1 MTTTPSA
8 TNERPGDLYRQLSS
22 AIDRV
27 PFKRTHI
34 IIIFMIGVG
43 ALFDAIEQYNVGY
56 AAPFLVKHWG
66 LSTTEVALLT
76 TFTFAGLA
84 VGSVIA
90 GVTGDLYGRRVTY
103 MYNLLLFSVGGFISA
118 LAPDYTFLLIAR
130 LLVGIGLG
138 GEIATALTIMSE
150 MMPTRI
156 RGAALGL
163 INVAGGGFGIFVAS
177 ALATLILGPMSGF
190 LGGDGVAWRYL
201 LGVLVVPALFVY
213 YFRRYIPE
221 SPRFLVRVGKLDEVN
236 RVLSQLAS
244 GKLRPVKNLTV
255 TPYVRGVEG
264 RVFARE
270 KTRIAEM
277 FHGVLLRRTATLWVM
292 EVMTFGAQVAV
303 TSLMPIILVAKG
315 FSVESS
321 LRYALLINIGSLL
334 GAIAA
339 ATSGHFLPRRVTLC
353 GGAILA
359 AAASVGFGFA
369 ASTVSVIVFG
379 LLTAFLF
386 MLLNTTVWIYNPE
399 LYPTRLRGIGT
410 GAGTTIGLGSAAL
423 FPLAA
428 AALRRFRH
436 HRDVPRR
443 RRHVRG
449 HGGGQPVRAGN
460 PRAVTG
466 THFRTGQRNAGSERT
481 WLIGTS
487 SDTDA
492 KRRPSPGP
500 EARNWLSPWSSTTR
514 KGRRSPCAM
523 VTRCRRSARNGGPL
537 PCPPVPATWP
547 WSPCSNTAPGSGCG
561 ASWRCWPSTRPPPRS
576 SPPPKPS
583 SGHRR
588 SPGPRS
594 RRATKSAATA
604 CAGKKCST

>member
-1 MTTTPSA
+1 MTTAPSA

-27 PFKRTHI
+27 PFKRTHV

-315 FSVESS
+315 F
-321 LRYALLINIGSLL
+321 G
-334 GAIAA
+334 
-339 ATSGHFLPRRVTLC
+339 RVH
-353 GGAILA
+353 G
-359 AAASVGFGFA
+359 
-369 ASTVSVIVFG
+369 
-379 LLTAFLF
+379 
-386 MLLNTTVWIYNPE
+386 
-399 LYPTRLRGIGT
+399 RG
-410 GAGTTIGLGSAAL
+410 
-423 FPLAA
+423 
-428 AALRRFRH
+428 
-436 HRDVPRR
+436 V
-443 RRHVRG
+443 
-449 HGGGQPVRAGN
+449 
-460 PRAVTG
+460 
-466 THFRTGQRNAGSERT
+466 
-481 WLIGTS
+481 
-487 SDTDA
+487 
-492 KRRPSPGP
+492 
-500 EARNWLSPWSSTTR
+500 
-514 KGRRSPCAM
+514 
-523 VTRCRRSARNGGPL
+523 
-537 PCPPVPATWP
+537 
-547 WSPCSNTAPGSGCG
+547 
-561 ASWRCWPSTRPPPRS
+561 
-576 SPPPKPS
+576 
-583 SGHRR
+583 
-588 SPGPRS
+588 
-594 RRATKSAATA
+594 
-604 CAGKKCST
+604 

>member
-1 MTTTPSA
+1 MTTAPSA

-27 PFKRTHI
+27 PFKRTHV
-34 IIIFMIGVG
+34 IIIFTIGVG

-428 AALRRFRH
+428 AALLDGSGTIGMFL
-436 HRDVPRR
+436 V
-443 RRHVRG
+443 V
-449 HGGGQPVRAGN
+449 AGMYVVM
-460 PRAVTG
+460 AVASL
-466 THFRTGQRNAGSERT
+466 F
-481 WLIGTS
+481 
-487 SDTDA
+487 
-492 KRRPSPGP
+492 GP
-500 EARNWLSPWSSTTR
+500 ETR
-514 KGRRSPCAM
+514 GRSLEHI
-523 VTRCRRSARNGGPL
+523 SELDN
-537 PCPPVPATWP
+537 ATQGV
-547 WSPCSNTAPGSGCG
+547 NAHG
-561 ASWRCWPSTRPPPRS
+561 
-576 SPPPKPS
+576 
-583 SGHRR
+583 
-588 SPGPRS
+588 
-594 RRATKSAATA
+594 
-604 CAGKKCST
+604 

>member
-1 MTTTPSA
+1 
-8 TNERPGDLYRQLSS
+8 
-22 AIDRV
+22 
-27 PFKRTHI
+27 
-34 IIIFMIGVG
+34 
-43 ALFDAIEQYNVGY
+43 
-56 AAPFLVKHWG
+56 
-66 LSTTEVALLT
+66 
-76 TFTFAGLA
+76 
-84 VGSVIA
+84 
-90 GVTGDLYGRRVTY
+90 
-103 MYNLLLFSVGGFISA
+103 
-118 LAPDYTFLLIAR
+118 
-130 LLVGIGLG
+130 VGIGLG

-177 ALATLILGPMSGF
+177 ALATVILGPLSGF

-244 GKLRPVKNLTV
+244 GKLRPVRNLTV

-270 KTRIAEM
+270 KTRMAEM

-339 ATSGHFLPRRVTLC
+339 ATSGHFLPRRATLC

-386 MLLNTTVWIYNPE
+386 LKEARAAKMPKTSFPAAVVVSMAAPCPVSTFNP
-399 LYPTRLRGIGT
+399 T
-410 GAGTTIGLGSAAL
+410 
-423 FPLAA
+423 
-428 AALRRFRH
+428 
-436 HRDVPRR
+436 
-443 RRHVRG
+443 
-449 HGGGQPVRAGN
+449 
-460 PRAVTG
+460 PRAVRLCTVLTRWYG
-466 THFRTGQRNAGSERT
+466 TENHEPDQESPASPVAVTDGSPEQQQRGEHEGVGVDHPRQLGLACVAVAGDRGQRH
-481 WLIGTS
+481 IQ
-487 SDTDA
+487 
-492 KRRPSPGP
+492 
-500 EARNWLSPWSSTTR
+500 
-514 KGRRSPCAM
+514 
-523 VTRCRRSARNGGPL
+523 
-537 PCPPVPATWP
+537 
-547 WSPCSNTAPGSGCG
+547 
-561 ASWRCWPSTRPPPRS
+561 
-576 SPPPKPS
+576 
-583 SGHRR
+583 
-588 SPGPRS
+588 
-594 RRATKSAATA
+594 
-604 CAGKKCST
+604 